1 MTTKTMIKGLV
12 HFVFA
17 VYLVSLP
24 SSIQLPVDGRVFLL
38 KKPNPENVFVTAR
51 WLVAQNSWGVLKF
64 QWSAVVGIRM
74 GTSVGSPSNRS
85 EQTMATPVSDN
96 SFLRLNHPN
105 IPDDDAGSNSCL
117 ECRASKPT
125 DYSAEK
131 SDHAEVKETL
141 RLFNKHYLYFVKKKK
156 E

>member
-74 GTSVGSPSNRS
+74 GTRS
-85 EQTMATPVSDN
+85 QQQP
-96 SFLRLNHPN
+96 
-105 IPDDDAGSNSCL
+105 GL
-117 ECRASKPT
+117 E
-125 DYSAEK
+125 
-131 SDHAEVKETL
+131 
-141 RLFNKHYLYFVKKKK
+141 
-156 E
+156 